1 MTDNSDRWGEIDV
14 LLDRVLDGI
23 ETTEDVRR
31 LNEILRT
38 DPQAWRRFVSYMALH
53 GRLVSGEGLAA
64 GRAAGPM
71 TEADC
76 GRLGDASGA
85 ESPAMQAIDASP
97 QADGR
102 LPDERPAAAAAPLA
116 VHPALTTGA
125 FGFLSGAAL
134 YYAVAA
140 LCLCV
145 GVFAAWRWGLND
157 TASRPDPGALAAGAA
172 NPGQVATVSGL
183 VDCRW
188 GKGGAGLAGGA
199 VHRRRCAD

>member
-71 TEADC
+71 SR
-76 GRLGDASGA
+76 GRLRQARRRFRRQKPGDAGDRRK
-85 ESPAMQAIDASP
+85 PA
-97 QADGR
+97 G
-102 LPDERPAAAAAPLA
+102 
-116 VHPALTTGA
+116 
-125 FGFLSGAAL
+125 
-134 YYAVAA
+134 
-140 LCLCV
+140 
-145 GVFAAWRWGLND
+145 
-157 TASRPDPGALAAGAA
+157 
-172 NPGQVATVSGL
+172 
-183 VDCRW
+183 
-188 GKGGAGLAGGA
+188 
-199 VHRRRCAD
+199 